1 MHTENNKKRNKVDKR
16 TLMTRIVAW
25 VLVLM
30 MVVTALYTA
39 IFFIVEQ
46 FGGESHDHSSITNVY
61 FIDGDTVA
69 ISEDI
74 NDVFRNG

>member
-1 MHTENNKKRNKVDKR
+1 MHTENNKKRNKIDKR

-46 FGGESHDHSSITNVY
+46 FGGGDDHDHASVTNVY
-61 FIDGDTVA
+61 FIDGEPVA
-69 ISEDI
+69 ISEDVTNAI
-74 NDVFRNG
+74 